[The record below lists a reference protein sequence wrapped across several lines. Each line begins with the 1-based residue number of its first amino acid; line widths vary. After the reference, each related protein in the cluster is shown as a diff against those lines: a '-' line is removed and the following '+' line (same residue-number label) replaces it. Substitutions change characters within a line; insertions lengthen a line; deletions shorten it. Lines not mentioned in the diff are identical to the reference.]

1 MSILAV
7 HGGRG
12 RAPAGLMLTQCCL
25 DDGVSGAVDVRVDG
39 SRCLLSEV
47 STLTGR
53 GVTCADANGRVR
65 VAPLR
70 FVVIRRSDQVVSAG
84 PLPRVSTASPE
95 TSWTSVWRASPTRLP
110 SLGASRTS
118 PARHTTVAL
127 IQRWAVSGLRQNA
140 APSVPGVAEE
150 RCDHAERDGLQ
161 QVSARALEGAWGRF
175 RERDGRTQDAR
186 CGIAA

>member
-1 MSILAV
+1 MPALGSIDADRARGHVCGRQRARAGRTDAHCGDSSKRSGCLCRPAAAGFYRIARDELDVGLEGLA
-7 HGGRG
+7 
-12 RAPAGLMLTQCCL
+12 
-25 DDGVSGAVDVRVDG
+25 D
-39 SRCLLSEV
+39 
-47 STLTGR
+47 
-53 GVTCADANGRVR
+53 
-65 VAPLR
+65 
-70 FVVIRRSDQVVSAG
+70 
-84 PLPRVSTASPE
+84 TA
-95 TSWTSVWRASPTRLP
+95 
-110 SLGASRTS
+110 

-127 IQRWAVSGLRQNA
+127 IQRWAVSGLPQNA